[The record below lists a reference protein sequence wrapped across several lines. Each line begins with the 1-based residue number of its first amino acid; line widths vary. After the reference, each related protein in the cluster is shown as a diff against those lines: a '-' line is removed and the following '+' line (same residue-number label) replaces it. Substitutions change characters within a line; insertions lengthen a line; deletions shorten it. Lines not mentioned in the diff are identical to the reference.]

1 MLKSKTFTYQKINH
15 KDSENTGHRVEKKTV
30 VIHIIKL
37 SIQIKILKIKE
48 KTRFHWKREKKYKQF
63 PYEEKK
69 TSKK

>member
-37 SIQIKILKIKE
+37 SIQIKILKLKE
-48 KTRFHWKREKKYKQF
+48 KTRFH
-63 PYEEKK
+63 
-69 TSKK
+69 